1 MSRSKT
7 QLHGEEIEIVYLL
20 YHLFNALRSRPNI
33 KTTLAENFVLT
44 ALRQVLQWC
53 VLSADLLSPG
63 VLWAEVW
70 TRTAFSPI
78 AQYDAVQVW
87 RWVPPG
93 APRPDAYSQCRELIP
108 RPPTRLPCFPA
119 LPPWAGGSSR
129 LTSLQHRSLYLIV
142 FGYQSE
148 GVDRRLHCGPTS
160 PTVNRHWSDV
170 VLSRL
175 VNTFI
180 SMWVVVKQVSVSI
193 RWTPP
198 HPSLRYLSHIR
209 DRSGKVDYSP
219 SALLQGLI
227 DLLQY
232 HWVPGQ
238 FVCSW
243 PLRHQ
248 HNLTVYHQD
257 LSWIRSRC

>member
-1 MSRSKT
+1 MC
-7 QLHGEEIEIVYLL
+7 
-20 YHLFNALRSRPNI
+20 
-33 KTTLAENFVLT
+33 FVGGSFVAGCLMGGGVDT
-44 ALRQVLQWC
+44 H
-53 VLSADLLSPG
+53 SLLSHCAIWCSPG
-63 VLWAEVW
+63 LEVG
-70 TRTAFSPI
+70 SP
-78 AQYDAVQVW
+78 
-87 RWVPPG
+87 RGTTPRRLFPVPWIDSP
-93 APRPDAYSQCRELIP
+93 ASP
-108 RPPTRLPCFPA
+108 RLPCSPA

-160 PTVNRHWSDV
+160 PTVSRHWSDV
-170 VLSRL
+170 VFSRL

-180 SMWVVVKQVSVSI
+180 SMWAVVKQVSVSI

-209 DRSGKVDYSP
+209 DHSGKVDYSP

-227 DLLQY
+227 DLSQY
-232 HWVPGQ
+232 HWVTGQ

-248 HNLTVYHQD
+248 HNLTVNHQD